1 MLYNYK
7 EEEIRKRSKVVFPAR
22 VGVIPRPR
30 PSVSLSTSLSR
41 TSGVQFTE
49 AVALCSCLLNAAVCF
64 CRVEKYGIIFE
75 RAKWK
80 ASEYYKLCGRR
91 QAMRLSV
98 SFFVV
103 AQLVARRMALALS
116 MAGRPISLRMTSL
129 YGIIRQ

>member
-1 MLYNYK
+1 MFYGKMESRNEGL
-7 EEEIRKRSKVVFPAR
+7 VFPAR
-22 VGVIPRPR
+22 AGVIPRMLPR
-30 PSVSLSTSLSR
+30 RLYTLYLSR
-41 TSGVQFTE
+41 TSGAQFTE

-80 ASEYYKLCGRR
+80 PSEYYKSCGRR

-103 AQLVARRMALALS
+103 AQLVARRIMVWSAS
-116 MAGRPISLRMTSL
+116 
-129 YGIIRQ
+129 